1 MQARRGAQARQRAA
15 SRKGA
20 AIKNM
25 VAKDF
30 VVSGRVQGVGYRYF
44 AQEAAER
51 RGIRGYARNL
61 FNGDVEVHAEGD
73 AAAIQLFKQDLQRGP
88 RLANVTKVVESEVAV
103 TGKYSSFLIR
113 G

>member
-1 MQARRGAQARQRAA
+1 MLRAMQQARQARRLRDVTISWIQ
-15 SRKGA
+15 
-20 AIKNM
+20 M

-30 VVSGRVQGVGYRYF
+30 VISGRVQGVGYRYF
-44 AQEAAER
+44 AQDAAAR

-73 AAAIQLFKQDLQRGP
+73 AAALQLFKQDLQRGP
-88 RLANVTKVVESEVAV
+88 RMSNVTKVVESESAV
-103 TGKYSSFLIR
+103 TGTYTSFSIR